1 MKGRVLYFTATFI
14 RESPKK
20 LGQFTHAYNQI
31 RRNIFTCYYYREII
45 ERLTD
50 NYRQP
55 DNYTD
60 RQTGRFNDRVVV
72 PRYED
77 TLLLII
83 REVGRAPTT
92 RDELKVD
99 EAKNKDILWR
109 ERIARRNF

>member
-1 MKGRVLYFTATFI
+1 M
-14 RESPKK
+14 
-20 LGQFTHAYNQI
+20 
-31 RRNIFTCYYYREII
+31 
-45 ERLTD
+45 
-50 NYRQP
+50 
-55 DNYTD
+55 
-60 RQTGRFNDRVVV
+60 

-109 ERIARRNF
+109 EDSTKEFLDG